1 MKSVENRYSAKRA
14 IKSLTTMLLRLMCMV
29 GVGVATTQGLTS
41 CAEEENH
48 NGVVPRKG
56 EVTYDLTYS
65 EELARTGDMGTFLP
79 HSVSGIYDTANV
91 KLISKAP
98 LGLASISLTLG
109 CEEDFIAI
117 DLDQAKMLLR
127 PQDLVSEEERN
138 ALTSKMKISVEP
150 GITEISGFKSRH
162 IVLTPDD
169 TLDTDV
175 VIDLF
180 YAPFSGIHIEES
192 TDYRAFI
199 FHRDQSSKRHFPGL
213 ITAIKTRV
221 EDKEMQIMLKS
232 VKAMDSITAEDFK
245 RPEGFVETSR
255 DELIAMVDMLT
266 R

>member
-41 CAEEENH
+41 CAEEENQ
-48 NGVVPRKG
+48 NGVIPLKG

-255 DELIAMVDMLT
+255 DELIAMVDMLII
-266 R
+266 